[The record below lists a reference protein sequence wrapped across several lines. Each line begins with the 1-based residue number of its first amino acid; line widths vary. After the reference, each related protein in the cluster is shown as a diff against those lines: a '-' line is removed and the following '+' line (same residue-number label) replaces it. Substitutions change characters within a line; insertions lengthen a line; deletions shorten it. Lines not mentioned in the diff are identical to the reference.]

1 MSGSMRDDTKTDTL
15 VAEDKRSI
23 QAKLTVRLYEGSR
36 NCFAGITRD
45 VSPSG
50 FSAFLKHVY
59 SNSHDKK
66 FDYSSLT
73 TDEIRRKLSGKGLYA
88 VIDVKR
94 RIVMNEL
101 RVTSVERSL
110 HASFDLLAV
119 FSSDDLSESDWSV
132 VANCAAKSPDVETK
146 AEVTRAKSPDVET
159 KAEVIRA
166 KSPDV
171 ETKAEVT
178 REKSPDV
185 ETKAEVIREK
195 SPDVETKAEV
205 TQSWQAQ
212 AEPNRELPS
221 EIEDVH
227 IVFRARYFYI
237 AYMRDLCDKLAIE
250 MGFGQDEVFKLKL
263 AMDEVLTNAIEH
275 GCSNYGENRI
285 DVKISFAEDGITVR
299 VRDSGGKGFDDKMY
313 RGNSEGEPGSIRSGL
328 CLVDRFTDIW
338 EVHTSPNE
346 YTEVVFFKRKTEKK
360 GE

>member
-171 ETKAEVT
+171 EK
-178 REKSPDV
+178 
-185 ETKAEVIREK
+185 
-195 SPDVETKAEV
+195 KAEV